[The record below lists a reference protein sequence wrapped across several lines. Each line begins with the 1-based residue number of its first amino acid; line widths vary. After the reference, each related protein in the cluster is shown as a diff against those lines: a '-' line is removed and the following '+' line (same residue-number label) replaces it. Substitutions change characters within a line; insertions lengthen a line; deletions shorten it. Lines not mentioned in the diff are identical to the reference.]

1 MSEDAVSAAE
11 DAKQEEASSLL
22 DFTKVKERCASGR
35 IGAGERAWAWRLLL
49 GVIPESGEPKAVEA
63 ALRVLK
69 SRYDQL
75 RQEHLPDIS
84 TVSKSDDAG
93 DPLSLALAGSGETN
107 GNSSGWT
114 RFYASADL
122 RAEIQKDLDRLV
134 LSGLPED
141 HFARSSFAPCMLTVL
156 TVWATAHA
164 KVGYR
169 QGMHEILALVVLA
182 LEDETAY
189 GCGLSVDDEAS
200 READMYALFDAI
212 MAGHADAFLPGT
224 DAPVVQACR
233 RAQSEL
239 LATVEPRL
247 ARRLESVEPQLYGLR
262 WFRLLFLREF
272 DAPANLVLCDA
283 VFAAARKA
291 DPSSAPDPAAFQEA
305 VLRFFVSLLLACAP
319 TLLAT
324 DDEMECL
331 SILMRPPQTTVRD
344 VLRLSDRVARGL
356 LESEVKGHP
365 PSAHHQPDRP
375 TPIVATTPLF
385 RAAPESAHSP
395 APHFSAPSHSDD
407 LANILF
413 SVRLLHCPSATAFE
427 LLFFGAGSCDAC
439 QVRQHS

>member
-1 MSEDAVSAAE
+1 MSPVE

-22 DFTKVKERCASGR
+22 DFAKVKEKCTSGR

-49 GVIPESGEPKAVEA
+49 GVIPESGEPKAVET
-63 ALRVLK
+63 ALRGLRSK
-69 SRYDQL
+69 YDQL

-93 DPLSLALAGSGETN
+93 DPLSLALAGTGEMN

-141 HFARSSFAPCMLTVL
+141 HFTRSSFSPCMLTVL

-169 QGMHEILALVVLA
+169 QGMHEILALVVLV

-224 DAPVVQACR
+224 DAPVVLACR

-239 LATVEPRL
+239 LAAVEPRL
-247 ARRLESVEPQLYGLR
+247 ARRLEGVEPQLYGLR

-272 DAPANLVLCDA
+272 DAPANLTLCDA
-283 VFAAARKA
+283 IFAAARKA
-291 DPSSAPDPAAFQEA
+291 DHSSAPEPAAFQEA
-305 VLRFFVSLLLACAP
+305 VLRFYVSLLLACAP
-319 TLLAT
+319 TLLPT

-331 SILMRPPQTTVRD
+331 AILMRPPQTTVRD

-356 LESEVKGHP
+356 LESEARDRP
-365 PSAHHQPDRP
+365 PSAHHELDRTTP
-375 TPIVATTPLF
+375 TLSTTPLF
-385 RAAPESAHSP
+385 RAAPESARSP
-395 APHFSAPSHSDD
+395 ASPFRSPSHHDD
-407 LANILF
+407 LAKRLF
-413 SVRLLHCPSATAFE
+413 SVRLVH
-427 LLFFGAGSCDAC
+427 
-439 QVRQHS
+439 